1 MKEIKYEVNVGDGC
15 GTGSVFVNEDAT
27 DDDIR
32 LAIMDDLY
40 SVEYWDGEEEHNE
53 TD

>member
-1 MKEIKYEVNVGDGC
+1 MSKIVKYEVGIGGTC
-15 GTGSVFVNEDAT
+15 ATGSVFVDDNAT

-40 SVEYWDGEEEHNE
+40 YVDYEIVEEKM
-53 TD
+53 